1 MSITLLSVV
10 IALIATLYAAYSDIK
25 TGIIPNRLTIPLI
38 VVGIILN
45 GVKSLQVK
53 DPQIIIYALIL
64 TVTIFILGYI
74 LWRAGAWAGG
84 DVKLFTGLAAL
95 LPFQPYILRYSILG
109 VPFPIIAPY
118 PFPFTLIVN
127 SILAMLPFLIVF
139 IFYTSYKCKRHLFE
153 ELLEPLKNYKSSL
166 LMALVVASS
175 ITLTLSIMP
184 FIPLRGLILYAI
196 IIYIFTIVIS
206 KLPNLLKAPVVGVIT
221 AYSFYRNPQL
231 TLTGI
236 IILWLSMIIL
246 QVGKRV
252 LGRQG
257 REALQDNLKVE
268 QLEEGMILAYGLYE
282 KGGKYYFDDKS
293 LLEKFKETIKSG
305 NLDHF
310 RPGRP
315 ILTSMAA
322 GLTAAD
328 IKFIREVVDKGEIP
342 NHIKI
347 RKGVPF
353 APAISIGFILALLIG
368 DIAMIF
374 SKILNLL

>member
-127 SILAMLPFLIVF
+127 SILAMLPFIKGGIPVKVVQEGQSFNGKTPEIRAYVSIEGLEDPYIWINTKHRQSNV
-139 IFYTSYKCKRHLFE
+139 IYKYPYYATNGTYFDYRLNESVDDNGHLQH
-153 ELLEPLKNYKSSL
+153 LWYCLNGTDNP
-166 LMALVVASS
+166 SS
-175 ITLTLSIMP
+175 ITPRPYYIVDSSGLSFFDRLENRSSGTNPKAGMST
-184 FIPLRGLILYAI
+184 FIIGNPLIEDHNGNQY
-196 IIYIFTIVIS
+196 IS
-206 KLPNLLKAPVVGVIT
+206 KIDREYFA
-221 AYSFYRNPQL
+221 
-231 TLTGI
+231 GI
-236 IILWLSMIIL
+236 
-246 QVGKRV
+246 
-252 LGRQG
+252 
-257 REALQDNLKVE
+257 N
-268 QLEEGMILAYGLYE
+268 
-282 KGGKYYFDDKS
+282 GG
-293 LLEKFKETIKSG
+293 TIKVKGHEMVDPFGSIFC
-305 NLDHF
+305 LSQYYKE
-310 RPGRP
+310 
-315 ILTSMAA
+315 LL
-322 GLTAAD
+322 GLAQ
-328 IKFIREVVDKGEIP
+328 
-342 NHIKI
+342 NNY
-347 RKGVPF
+347 
-353 APAISIGFILALLIG
+353 S
-368 DIAMIF
+368 
-374 SKILNLL
+374 